1 MKRYISNTILLLC
14 LMIIVDQKIVVI
26 IPSKVFCLFVC
37 FRATPTVY
45 GSSQATGQ
53 IGAAASGLRHSH
65 SNARSE
71 PHLQTTPQ
79 LMTTSDH

>member
-45 GSSQATGQ
+45 GSSHAGGR
-53 IGAAASGLRHSH
+53 IRAAAAGLHHSH
-65 SNARSE
+65 SHPRFEA
-71 PHLQTTPQ
+71 HLQPTPQ
-79 LMTTSDH
+79 LTAAPDP